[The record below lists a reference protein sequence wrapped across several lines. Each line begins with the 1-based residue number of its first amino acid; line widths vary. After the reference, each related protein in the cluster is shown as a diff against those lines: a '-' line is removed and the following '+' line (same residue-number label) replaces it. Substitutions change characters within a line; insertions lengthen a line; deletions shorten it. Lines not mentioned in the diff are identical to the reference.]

1 MINNNQEGFVKNKSS
16 ADNMRRLLH
25 LIWANRNN
33 SSPISA
39 ISLDAQKASDRV
51 DWDFMFTALSKFG
64 FGDGF
69 CRWVRLLYLSP
80 KAAVFTNG
88 ILSPI
93 FNISRSTRQR
103 WKLSPLTYD
112 ILWTTSSTE
121 NKWSK
126 NTRIIPLSCWYVNTK
141 PRCH

>member
-1 MINNNQEGFVKNKSS
+1 MINNNQEGFVKNRSS

-88 ILSPI
+88 ILSPF
-93 FNISRSTRQR
+93 FNISRSTHQR
-103 WKLSPLTYD
+103 
-112 ILWTTSSTE
+112 
-121 NKWSK
+121 
-126 NTRIIPLSCWYVNTK
+126 
-141 PRCH
+141 